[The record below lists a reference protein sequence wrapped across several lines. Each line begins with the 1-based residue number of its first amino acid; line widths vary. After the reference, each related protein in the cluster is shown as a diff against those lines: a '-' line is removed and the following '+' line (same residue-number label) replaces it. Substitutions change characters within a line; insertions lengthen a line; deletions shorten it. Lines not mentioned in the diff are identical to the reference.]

1 MTICGTV
8 GTNIWHVNNYVFMS
22 KMLHFLILGFPAPAV
37 PDFHNM
43 QKYIV
48 DAFIAAILSFVFS
61 AVMCKIF
68 ARKYRYEIDPNQVNT
83 LFSAE
88 EHAKFLVVVLQLFS
102 GNLF

>member
-1 MTICGTV
+1 
-8 GTNIWHVNNYVFMS
+8 MS
-22 KMLHFLILGFPAPAV
+22 KMLYFLGFPAPAV
-37 PDFHNM
+37 PDFHNI

-88 EHAKFLVVVLQLFS
+88 EHVKFLILVYKCFLETFFELNKLCKTFSNYHVYLF
-102 GNLF
+102 NVQF

>member
-1 MTICGTV
+1 METCVAPCRWASTIARKQLVLCKKCC
-8 GTNIWHVNNYVFMS
+8 I
-22 KMLHFLILGFPAPAV
+22 LHILGFPSPAV

-43 QKYIV
+43 QNYIV

-83 LFSAE
+83 LFVA
-88 EHAKFLVVVLQLFS
+88 
-102 GNLF
+102 